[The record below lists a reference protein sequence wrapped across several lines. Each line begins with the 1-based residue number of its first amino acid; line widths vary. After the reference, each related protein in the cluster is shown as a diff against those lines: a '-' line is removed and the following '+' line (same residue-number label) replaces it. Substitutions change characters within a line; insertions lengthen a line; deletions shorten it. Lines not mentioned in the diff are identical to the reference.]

1 MQFREIVIILSLVYL
16 VVSFGE
22 AKGEKNPL
30 IVALGDS
37 LTAGYGVEESFSFPG
52 RLQRRLQ
59 EKGFS
64 HRVMN
69 AGVNGDTTAG
79 GLRRIPWLLNQQP
92 VVVILVLG
100 ANDGLRGL
108 PVAEVQKNLETIIK
122 ACLKQ
127 GAKVLLAGIRIPP
140 NYGAKYTKE
149 FEGIY
154 PHLARKYDVTF
165 VPFFLEGVAGIKEL
179 NQRDGIHPTK
189 EGYGIIINTLW
200 RALESM
206 L

>member
-16 VVSFGE
+16 VISLGE

-52 RLQRRLQ
+52 RLQKRLQ
-59 EKGFS
+59 EKGFP

-92 VVVILVLG
+92 VLVILVLG

-108 PVAEVQKNLETIIK
+108 PIVEAQKNLEAIIK

-127 GAKVLLAGIRIPP
+127 RAKVLLAGIRIPP

-149 FEGIY
+149 FERIY
-154 PHLARKYDVTF
+154 PHLARKYDIALI
-165 VPFFLEGVAGIKEL
+165 PFLLEGVAGIKEL

-189 EGYGIIINTLW
+189 EGYGIVTNTVW
-200 RALESM
+200 RALES
-206 L
+206 LL

>member
-16 VVSFGE
+16 VISFGE

-52 RLQRRLQ
+52 RMQKRLQ
-59 EKGFS
+59 EKRFP

-189 EGYGIIINTLW
+189 EGYGIVTNTVW
-200 RALESM
+200 RALES
-206 L
+206 LL